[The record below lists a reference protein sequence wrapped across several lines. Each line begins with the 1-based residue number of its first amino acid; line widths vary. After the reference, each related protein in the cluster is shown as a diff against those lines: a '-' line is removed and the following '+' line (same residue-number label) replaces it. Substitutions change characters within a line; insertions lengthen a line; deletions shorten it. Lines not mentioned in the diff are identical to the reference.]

1 MVRFSYVVKDYEKF
15 INDWGRFLKV
25 KPNNHLLLFPSVVG
39 KGYFYGKIMNEAM
52 SFLVVNVKFNQPL
65 IVDREPLD
73 DTGLILQ
80 FLQTDYRG
88 KCELSTDVDNVRY
101 HGNVKQRCVF
111 LSSPNYP
118 LRINYSKGTY
128 MRCIA
133 VYFKA
138 PLLHKF
144 LKKDILYHL
153 QEFSKMRLKGLDKR
167 SITVD
172 ENKLLHD
179 IFNADIQSSFGKL
192 VLYNRVLLLIEK
204 MIRRF
209 LLTKLPASKT
219 ERLKEKDM
227 DGLKEVE
234 FALSEKDLEKFPSV
248 KELSRIALMSTTKLK
263 KRFKEV
269 YGMKLYEFYNYNR
282 LSNARQSI
290 ESGESTIKDAAYR
303 AGYSN
308 LSNFSKAFKKEF
320 GLSPSQVKPE

>member
-1 MVRFSYVVKDYEKF
+1 MVRFSYAVKDYEKF
-15 INDWGRFLKV
+15 INDWGRFLKI
-25 KPNNHLLLFPSVVG
+25 KPNNHLLSFPSSVG

-52 SFLVVNVKFNQPL
+52 SFLVVNVKFNQPV
-65 IVDREPLD
+65 IVDRKPLD

-80 FLQTDYRG
+80 FLQIDYRG
-88 KCELSTDVDNVRY
+88 NCELSTDVDNAQY

-118 LRINYSKGTY
+118 LRMSYAKGTH

-138 PLLHKF
+138 PLLNKF

-153 QEFSKMRLKGLDKR
+153 QEYSQMRLKGLDKR

-179 IFNADIQSSFGKL
+179 IFNADIQTSFGKL

-282 LSNARQSI
+282 LSKARQSI
-290 ESGESTIKDAAYR
+290 ESGESTIKDAAYQS
-303 AGYSN
+303 GYSN

-320 GLSPSQVKPE
+320 GLSPSHVKPD